1 MVAVPGVEL
10 LQSYAEL
17 LQRLAVLVAL
27 VVGFG
32 VALALD
38 ERDWVGR
45 LRGRLL
51 LGVPWG
57 TLVVAG
63 FVLAVYLFLQG
74 GLDNWYRPVT
84 IPFRAWSYFY
94 PLGILTGAFSHSSA
108 SHLLGNLVGTLTLAP
123 LVEYAWGHFPRERGS
138 HSFGSLRENPY
149 VRAFV
154 VFPAVTLVVGL
165 LTAVFAIG
173 PIIGFSGVV
182 FAFAGFALVYY
193 PIGTVVALSVGD
205 VVSLLYS
212 ALSNPEL
219 VARARPVFVTPWW
232 AQIAIQGHA
241 IGLLFGVLLGV
252 LVVRRR
258 DDPRPGAFRLWAGV
272 LLFAVVQ
279 SLWAVYWFR
288 GASQFVLFRWLGV
301 ILVVGLAVVVTVALR
316 ASDRPLFGRY
326 AARFDPETVRG
337 FVPTLPRWEVAVAVL
352 VFSAAA
358 LSGPAVPV
366 NLTTASDE
374 PLPNDPVTVRDY
386 EVTYAEDVPDG
397 MVSAVD
403 VEAFGETTQVNTSGV
418 LVRSESRGI
427 WTTAVSTSRLAF
439 EGETRVRVGGVGWR
453 ESVLVNR
460 TGWSAVGGGTAY
472 QVRLTPPDAEQRLVY
487 RSSARQVE
495 GRIGGANVSVVPAT
509 DGFRLNVTRGNTTR
523 SVPLPGQNE
532 TTATADLVFTR
543 DGPKVFAVADD
554 TRVRIAT
561 RETYRGQR

>member
-10 LQSYAEL
+10 LQSNAEL
-17 LQRLAVLVAL
+17 LQRLAVLLAL
-27 VVGFG
+27 AVGLG

-38 ERDWVGR
+38 DRGWLAR
-45 LRGRLL
+45 LRRRLL
-51 LGVPWG
+51 FGVPWG
-57 TLVVAG
+57 TLVVVG

-74 GLDNWYRPVT
+74 GLDNWFRPVT
-84 IPFRAWSYFY
+84 VPFRAWSYFY
-94 PLGILTGAFSHSSA
+94 PLGILTGAFAHSGA
-108 SHLLGNLVGTLTLAP
+108 GHLLGNLVGTLTLAP

-138 HSFGSLRENPY
+138 HSFSGPTRNPY
-149 VRAFV
+149 VRAFL
-154 VFPAVTLVVGL
+154 VFPAVTLLVGL

-205 VVSLLYS
+205 VVRLLYN

-219 VARARPVFVTPWW
+219 IARARPVFVTPWW

-241 IGLLFGVLLGV
+241 IGLLFGVLLGI

-288 GASQFVLFRWLGV
+288 GGDQFVLFRWVGV

-316 ASDRPLFGRY
+316 ASERPLFGRF
-326 AARFDPETVRG
+326 AERFDPESVRG
-337 FVPTLPRWEVAVAVL
+337 FVPTLPRWQVAVALL

-366 NLTTASDE
+366 NLATTSDE
-374 PLPNDPVTVRDY
+374 PLPNDPIAVRDY
-386 EVTYAEDVPDG
+386 EVTYAENVPDG

-418 LVRSESRGI
+418 IVRSESRGI
-427 WTTAVSTSRLAF
+427 WTTAVSKSRLAF

-453 ESVLVNR
+453 ESVVVNR

-472 QVRLTPPDAEQRLVY
+472 RIRLTPPDDDRRLVY
-487 RSSARQVE
+487 RSPGRQVE
-495 GRIGGANVSVVPAT
+495 GRIGGANVSVVPGEA
-509 DGFRLNVTRGNTTR
+509 GFRLNVTRGNATR
-523 SVPLPGQNE
+523 SVPLPERNE

-543 DGPKVFAVADD
+543 QGSKLFAVADD

-561 RETYRGQR
+561 RETYRGQQ